1 MSWTFLEDLQVGQTV
16 SLQRIITAGDIDA
29 FAAVSGDYNP
39 VHVDEA
45 YAKATQFG
53 GRIAH
58 GMLLGSFISAALAS
72 HLPGHGTVYV
82 SQSLRFKRPVRIGDE
97 VTTQVTIKEIESRRG
112 FVTLTTQCLV
122 GGKVAV
128 DGEAVAI
135 MSKRPSA

>member
-1 MSWTFLEDLQVGQTV
+1 MSWTFLEDLQIGQTV
-16 SLQRIITAGDIDA
+16 SLQRTITAGDIDA

-39 VHVDEA
+39 VHVDED
-45 YAKATQFG
+45 YARATPFG

-82 SQSLRFKRPVRIGDE
+82 SQSLRFRRPVRIGDE
-97 VTTQVTIKEIESRRG
+97 VTTQVTIKEIEPRRG
-112 FVTLTTQCLV
+112 FVTLITQCLV

-135 MSKRPSA
+135 MPKRPPA

>member
-1 MSWTFLEDLQVGQTV
+1 MSWTFLEDLQIGQTV
-16 SLQRIITAGDIDA
+16 SLSRTITAGDIDA

-39 VHVDEA
+39 VHVDEE
-45 YAKATQFG
+45 YARATQFG

-97 VTTQVTIKEIESRRG
+97 VSTQVTIKEIEPRRG

-135 MSKRPSA
+135 MPKRPPA